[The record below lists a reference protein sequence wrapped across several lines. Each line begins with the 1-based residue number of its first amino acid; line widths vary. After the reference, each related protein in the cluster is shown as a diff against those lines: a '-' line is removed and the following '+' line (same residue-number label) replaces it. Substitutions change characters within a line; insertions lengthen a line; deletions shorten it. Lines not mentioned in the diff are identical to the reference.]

1 MDAENLI
8 RMANRIGEFFD
19 ATPDRTEAMDGVATH
34 FARFWEPRMRRQMLQ
49 LLDSPSGDAIAPL
62 VAEALRA
69 YRTRLTPAT

>member
-1 MDAENLI
+1 
-8 RMANRIGEFFD
+8 
-19 ATPDRTEAMDGVATH
+19 MDGVATH